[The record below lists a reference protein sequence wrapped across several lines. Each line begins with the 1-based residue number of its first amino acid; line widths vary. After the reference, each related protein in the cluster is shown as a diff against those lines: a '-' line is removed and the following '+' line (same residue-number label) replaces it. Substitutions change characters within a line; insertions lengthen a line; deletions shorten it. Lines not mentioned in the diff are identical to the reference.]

1 MKIATRAPLR
11 DVTTRRCGGLVVFED
26 EASPGAN
33 AGDGI
38 RARSQA
44 DGAKGQQGLGGWELT
59 EPAMKSEAWEKT
71 TAVRRQVMLL
81 PLMD

>member
-44 DGAKGQQGLGGWELT
+44 DGAKGQQGLGGRELM
-59 EPAMKSEAWEKT
+59 EPTLESEAAEKLS
-71 TAVRRQVMLL
+71 ALLRRVMPSPLL
-81 PLMD
+81 D